1 MEKRTIAEIAV
12 DILKAAKE
20 PLTISEIT
28 QAILDKGLY
37 TFNTQDPKGI
47 VRGAIERR
55 CEGLNRKNSTA
66 PKYFKKLSNGKYG
79 LAEVTLN

>member
-12 DILKAAKE
+12 DILKAAKK

-47 VRGAIERR
+47 VRGAI
-55 CEGLNRKNSTA
+55 K
-66 PKYFKKLSNGKYG
+66 
-79 LAEVTLN
+79 